1 MHNKIYQVWY
11 DAPDYTTICFAST
24 SYTATVDYV
33 VSIIRRLED
42 EHSRTFA
49 AKCRRKDAELA
60 TLNAQV
66 SALQSISDNDA
77 IKPILNELLERQE
90 METTYAEW
98 RNKTDASVQSAD
110 YYKNRL
116 DKYCSQYGIAI
127 IDFDADTEIHVDV
140 QSCIDEV
147 VP

>member
-11 DAPDYTTICFAST
+11 YDHPYTTICFAST

-33 VSIIRRLED
+33 VSMIRRLED
-42 EHSRTFA
+42 EQSGIFA
-49 AKCRRKDAELA
+49 AKCRREDAKLA
-60 TLNAQV
+60 TLNAQI

-90 METTYAEW
+90 IETTYAEW

-110 YYKNRL
+110 YYKKRL
-116 DKYCSQYGIAI
+116 DEYCNQYRIAI

>member
-1 MHNKIYQVWY
+1 
-11 DAPDYTTICFAST
+11 
-24 SYTATVDYV
+24 
-33 VSIIRRLED
+33 
-42 EHSRTFA
+42 
-49 AKCRRKDAELA
+49 
-60 TLNAQV
+60 
-66 SALQSISDNDA
+66 
-77 IKPILNELLERQE
+77 

-98 RNKTDASVQSAD
+98 RNKTDVSVQSAD

>member
-11 DAPDYTTICFAST
+11 YDHAYTTICFAST

-33 VSIIRRLED
+33 VSMIRRLED
-42 EHSRTFA
+42 EQSRIFA

-66 SALQSISDNDA
+66 SALQSISDDDA

-90 METTYAEW
+90 IETTYAEW

-110 YYKNRL
+110 YYKKRL
-116 DKYCSQYGIAI
+116 DEYCNQYRIAI

>member
-11 DAPDYTTICFAST
+11 DDPDYTTICFVST

-33 VSIIRRLED
+33 VSMIRQLED
-42 EHSRTFA
+42 ESSRTFA
-49 AKCRRKDAELA
+49 AKSRRKDAELA

-66 SALQSISDNDA
+66 AALQSIADNDV
-77 IKPILNELLERQE
+77 IMPILNELMNTQK

-98 RNKTDASVQSAD
+98 RNKTDVSVQSTD
-110 YYKNRL
+110 YYKKNL
-116 DKYCSQYGIAI
+116 DKYCRKYGIAI

-140 QSCIDEV
+140 QSCIDKV